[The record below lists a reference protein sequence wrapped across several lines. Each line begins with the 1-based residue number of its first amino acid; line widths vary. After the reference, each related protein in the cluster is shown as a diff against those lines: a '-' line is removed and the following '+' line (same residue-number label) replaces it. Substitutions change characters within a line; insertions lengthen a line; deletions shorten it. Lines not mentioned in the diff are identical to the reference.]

1 MSSWGIRRPIR
12 IGIAPV
18 ILAGLLAFHCGRS
31 PGSSL
36 NVLVITVD
44 TLRADRLGCYGY
56 DRPTSPAIDRLA
68 ESGVRFE
75 AVYSQAPLTLPS
87 HCSIFTS
94 RYTLSHGSV
103 GHAYSL
109 NSDVPTLAEML
120 KSRGMTT
127 GAFVSNHVLDRK
139 FGLAAG
145 FDTYWQAYDVS
156 VEARRA
162 LKKQGQDATTNAAV
176 SWLRE
181 HREEDFFL
189 WVHWF
194 HPHKPYDPPPAYGRR
209 FAVENTGIRKW
220 TSKDLRAVWR
230 GTASITP
237 KQVTRLNN
245 LYDGEVAFSDSQV
258 GALLDELE
266 RLGLSE
272 NTLVVFTS
280 DHGEVLFEHDRYF
293 GHDIMMYEPAM
304 RIPLIIRHPHWSPG
318 VTTGLAQSI
327 DIMPTILTALGVP
340 SDAAFE
346 GKDLGSVVRGE
357 EPSTTQVAIAL
368 SYPPESKSLPI
379 FGLRTD
385 EWKLILSETKSGYER
400 ELYNVLVDPGERENL
415 AAEYPD
421 RAEALETYYFH
432 WAETVE
438 THSSASAPDLDQRTL
453 ENLRSLG
460 YIQ

>member
-1 MSSWGIRRPIR
+1 MTSCGIRRLIR
-12 IGIAPV
+12 IGITPG
-18 ILAGLLAFHCGRS
+18 ILAGLLALHCGQS
-31 PGSSL
+31 PDSSL

-68 ESGVRFE
+68 ESGVLFE
-75 AVYSQAPLTLPS
+75 AVYCQAPLTLPS
-87 HCSIFTS
+87 HASIFTS

-103 GHAYSL
+103 GNAYPL
-109 NSDVPTLAEML
+109 NSEVPTLAEIL
-120 KSRGMTT
+120 SSREMTT
-127 GAFVSNHVLDRK
+127 GAFVSNQVLDKR
-139 FGLAAG
+139 FGLARG
-145 FDTYWQAYDVS
+145 FDTYWQGHDAP
-156 VEARRA
+156 VEAREA
-162 LKKQGQDATTNAAV
+162 LKKQGEDATTDAAV

-181 HREEDFFL
+181 HREESFFL

-209 FAVENTGIRKW
+209 FAGDDDDARNW
-220 TSKDLRAVWR
+220 TSRDLRAVWR
-230 GTASITP
+230 GTESISP
-237 KQVTRLNN
+237 EEVTRLND
-245 LYDGEVAFSDSQV
+245 LYDGEVAFSDFQV
-258 GALLDELE
+258 GAVLDELE

-272 NTLVVFTS
+272 STIVVFTS

-293 GHDIMMYEPAM
+293 GHDIMMYEPSI
-304 RIPLIIRHPHWSPG
+304 RIPLVIRHPHWSPG
-318 VTTGLAQSI
+318 VTTGLVQSI